1 MEGCV
6 VSRPVLAPD
15 ASTYFIKNSPNDS
28 ATTGHK
34 GRGSIGN
41 ATSTCP
47 KSGWSDLHLTS
58 NRSWSPMN
66 FPTKTSPEIQSFG
79 RLATSAG
86 LLVLTSGA
94 DQRASPHCP
103 YSASTKRRAPP
114 AWSPNVLRSGG
125 LVAPSPVSSSC
136 LSHEMGE
143 ASANVAGNGSPR
155 RCTSE
160 RGLGPNPR
168 SLAIAACT
176 SVVVIVGRTAH
187 PARTCPP
194 DKTSPTLGSIP
205 AMISSPS

>member
-1 MEGCV
+1 
-6 VSRPVLAPD
+6 VSHHDQYLSPD

-79 RLATSAG
+79 AFGHVCGTVGFDVRG
-86 LLVLTSGA
+86 GPEG
-94 DQRASPHCP
+94 QSPLSVFRVHEETG
-103 YSASTKRRAPP
+103 SASMVPKRAQVGRNGRTESGFQFVPIP
-114 AWSPNVLRSGG
+114 RNGRSKRERRGKR
-125 LVAPSPVSSSC
+125 LPTPV
-136 LSHEMGE
+136 HQRE
-143 ASANVAGNGSPR
+143 
-155 RCTSE
+155 
-160 RGLGPNPR
+160 GLGPSPR

-205 AMISSPS
+205 AMISSTS